1 MNKNYIFIL
10 ASTQTMLINIIDAF
24 PDDYSINEKIN
35 LDDFK
40 GIEEEKIIKRFEFLQ
55 MFPNQDCFYGDF
67 SWDRYN
73 KVYIS

>member
-10 ASTQTMLINIIDAF
+10 ASSQTMLINIIDAF

-40 GIEEEKIIKRFEFLQ
+40 GIEEEKIIKRFEFLP
-55 MFPNQDCFYGDF
+55 MYPNQECNYGDF
-67 SWDRYN
+67 
-73 KVYIS
+73 